1 MKRWKPGIKTAAGN
15 ITDGG
20 YQSVIAPVDGKLVP
34 NRIKART
41 PDAVVVESS
50 LGYTLRIVQV
60 AAVEDDG
67 LFQGRFDAV
76 EVRTAELIP
85 FRADD
90 QRIRSFENAV
100 VIRGVLRDIAQHG
113 TRRLD
118 GFRIVCGDCG
128 ARFDEALDDDVR
140 RGLANVVRIRLE

>member
-1 MKRWKPGIKTAAGN
+1 M
-15 ITDGG
+15 
-20 YQSVIAPVDGKLVP
+20 IAPVDGKLVP
-34 NRIKART
+34 NRIKGRT
-41 PDAVVVESS
+41 PDTEVVESG
-50 LGYTLRIVQV
+50 LRYTLRIVQV

-67 LFQGRFDAV
+67 LLQGRFDAV

-100 VIRGVLRDIAQHG
+100 VIRGVFGDVAQHG

-118 GFRIVCGDCG
+118 GFRIVCGERG
-128 ARFDEALDDDVR
+128 TRFDETLADAVR
-140 RGLANVVRIRLE
+140 RDPAAVVRTRLESAPP